1 MSYSYHLL
9 RRPALAFCVVLGI
22 GLLSGCKSGQIR
34 NNMMSPEQENALG
47 RDYASQID
55 PQVKFVM
62 DGKINR
68 HVLDVS
74 APVLA
79 QAQKDRPDLS
89 FRVRVIDTPELNAFS
104 IPGGYIY
111 IYRGLLDKIGTDD
124 DALACII
131 GHEASHV
138 VRRHVAK
145 SISDSQNKGLLV
157 DVASLLSRDYR
168 VGQVGG
174 ALFQLDQLHYSRIA
188 EFEADRWGER
198 FAYNAGYDPT
208 GMVRTFQIFEDEEK
222 KGYSPAAYAKDHP
235 INENRI
241 LRVEEQLRELRA
253 NHGTYMTEEYH
264 PGEDRIAA
272 EKNGIDYNA
281 LVLATKMPSP
291 AAIMHDAKKT
301 ADTKPADT
309 KTTETAKPE

>member
-1 MSYSYHLL
+1 M
-9 RRPALAFCVVLGI
+9 RRPALALCAALGI
-22 GLLSGCKSGQIR
+22 GLLSGCQSGQIK

-55 PQVKFVM
+55 SQVKFVM

-68 HVLDVS
+68 RVLDVS
-74 APVLA
+74 APILA

-89 FRVRVIDTPELNAFS
+89 FRVRVIDSPDLNAFS

-145 SISDSQNKGLLV
+145 SISDQQNKGLLV

-174 ALFQLDQLHYSRIA
+174 ALFELDQLHYSRIA

-208 GMVRTFQIFEDEEK
+208 GMVRTFEIFEDEEK
-222 KGYSPAAYAKDHP
+222 KGYAPAAYSQDHP

-291 AAIMHDAKKT
+291 AAIMHDTKKT
-301 ADTKPADT
+301 ADTK
-309 KTTETAKPE
+309 KTTSTTQ